1 MDTRRSLIFLSI
13 LNVIGFLG
21 TIIVNGLANALP
33 INNKTTGELS
43 DQYPNL
49 FVPTGLTFSIW
60 GLIYILLAIFVIYQ
74 VVVTFRKGEAGL
86 DAFRKVGYLFF
97 LSSILN
103 IGWIFAW
110 QYEILPLSLV
120 IMLLLLGCLLAIY
133 TKLGVGKKGPSTK
146 EQYLVHLPFSVY
158 LGWITIATIANVTA
172 LLVDLNWNRFGLSEQ
187 FWAVAVIVVG
197 IAITLSVLLRRQDI
211 YYCLVVDW
219 ALLGI
224 LLKRLADSVPVQSVV
239 VVTIVGLVLISAGI
253 LAQLARKKVYSAGTE
268 HQYDMGIT
276 L

>member
-1 MDTRRSLIFLSI
+1 MDTRRSQIFLSI

-21 TIIVNGLANALP
+21 TIVVNGLANALP

-49 FVPTGLTFSIW
+49 FVPAGLTFSIW

-86 DAFRKVGYLFF
+86 DAFRKIGYLFF
-97 LSSILN
+97 LSSLLN

-110 QYEILPLSLV
+110 QYEIVPLSLV

-133 TKLGVGKKGPSTK
+133 IKLGVGKKGPSIK

-224 LLKRLADSVPVQSVV
+224 LIKRLADSVPVQSVI
-239 VVTIVGLVLISAGI
+239 VVTIVGLVMVTAGI
-253 LAQLARKKVYSAGTE
+253 VAQLARKKVYSAGT
-268 HQYDMGIT
+268 G
-276 L
+276 

>member
-1 MDTRRSLIFLSI
+1 MDIRRSQTFLSI

-21 TIIVNGLANALP
+21 TIVVNGLANALP

-49 FVPTGLTFSIW
+49 FVPAGLTFSIW
-60 GLIYILLAIFVIYQ
+60 GIIYILLTIFVIYQ
-74 VVVTFRKGEAGL
+74 VIVTFRKGQGGL
-86 DAFRKVGYLFF
+86 DVFRKIGYLFF

-110 QYEILPLSLV
+110 QYEIVPLSLV

-133 TKLGVGKKGPSTK
+133 IKLGVGKKGPLIK

-172 LLVDLNWNRFGLSEQ
+172 LLVNLNWNRFGLSEQ
-187 FWAVAVIVVG
+187 FWAVAVIIVG

-224 LLKRLADSVPVQSVV
+224 LIKRLADSVPFLSVV
-239 VVTIVGLVLISAGI
+239 VVTIVGLVLITAGI
-253 LAQLARKKVYSAGTE
+253 VAQLARKKVYSVGAV
-268 HQYDMGIT
+268 
-276 L
+276 